1 MAAGSFFQRLWAR
14 FAYDRSIGF
23 GLEYIGLTTLRFP
36 RAVALAVLV
45 FSILCFTQIP
55 RANVDGDLLRVY
67 AHSGHYYDAYEH
79 LADTFGTFENDIYLL
94 VSSPT
99 LTNPETLERIRELA
113 FDLELSDYAVG
124 TMSPFTLRKPDGA
137 GGSLPAVPEGMTDF
151 AQVALA
157 LTDLQ
162 QNDPMMRN
170 LITPDLSGVV
180 LIMFPNQCQLR
191 EEPAESCDVD
201 SLLPVEQRSTKAM
214 IASLRETIAPYQA
227 DDISIELTGPPI
239 WTSEMLNA
247 AVDDQ
252 VKFTVW
258 GFGLGAVIALL
269 ALRSLTGALLVAA
282 TPFLAVAWSMGIILL
297 FFGSFS
303 FLTIIVTTLVLVIS
317 FAEAMFF
324 VFNWLAYWRD
334 GMEPNKAVDATVK
347 LVGPASALTMLTT
360 FVSFASLALT
370 PGQGVREFSIAGSI
384 GTFLLFVCLMT
395 FLPLLLKLAIRLGF
409 KPPRRSS
416 LILTAPLPLAWF
428 FASRFGRPLSIA
440 AIAVTIL
447 LFIPYVL
454 IKPHFS
460 FEDFVAKDSTAL
472 TAAADIDDGVGGVA
486 PLYIRVPLAEND
498 PNLGPRDFETVRTV
512 HEILERHLGDNKVI
526 SAASMSNYTETGFT
540 REEVFEAVGPF
551 MKRRFITDD
560 GSQAL
565 VTGFMPTIIESDSL
579 KQLVEDVNREM
590 VAAGIDGAEIGGFR
604 ILTTFATDQIVT
616 GLQLDLT
623 VSVLVNLALIGFAF
637 QSFRVALASAIP
649 NLFPVL
655 GTEAWLYF
663 TGQGLQLTTVIA
675 LTIAF
680 GIAVDDTVHFLSH
693 YLHSRREEGRPH
705 MEAVKHTLDRIGGA
719 IVATT
724 IILCSG
730 VIIVTFSEL
739 PQVALFGTLFV
750 STLAF
755 AVIGD
760 LFILP
765 ALLAAGGKF
774 FAPLARIKVR
784 TADHDATPDD
794 PTGDTVTGEGGT
806 EGGQPSPSTT

>member
-1 MAAGSFFQRLWAR
+1 MSVGSVFNRLWAR

-23 GLEYIGLTTLRFP
+23 GLEYIGLTTLRYP
-36 RAVALAVLV
+36 RAIALAVLA

-55 RANVDGDLLRVY
+55 RANVDGNLLRVY
-67 AHSGHYYDAYEH
+67 AHSGQYYDAYEH
-79 LADTFGTFENDIYLL
+79 LADTFGTFENDIYVL
-94 VSSPT
+94 VSSPRMT
-99 LTNPETLERIRELA
+99 EPETLERVRELA
-113 FDLELSDYAVG
+113 FDLELNEYAVG
-124 TMSPFTLRKPDGA
+124 TMSPFTLRKPDGF
-137 GGSLPAVPEGMTDF
+137 GGSVPAVPEGMDDF
-151 AQVALA
+151 AEVAIALA
-157 LTDLQ
+157 ELQ

-180 LIMFPNQCQLR
+180 LIMFPNHDMTR
-191 EEPAESCDVD
+191 GDG
-201 SLLPVEQRSTKAM
+201 TKAM
-214 IASLRETIAPYQA
+214 IESVRETVAYYA
-227 DDISIELTGPPI
+227 DENISIELTGPPI

-247 AVDDQ
+247 AVNDQ

-258 GFGLGAVIALL
+258 GFGLGALIALL
-269 ALRSLTGALLVAA
+269 ALRSLPGALLVAA
-282 TPFLAVAWSMGIILL
+282 TPLLAVMWSMGIILL

-317 FAEAMFF
+317 FAESMFF

-347 LVGPASALTMLTT
+347 LVGPAAALTMLTT

-370 PGQGVREFSIAGSI
+370 PGQGVREFSIAGAI

-395 FLPLLLKLAIRLGF
+395 FLPLMLKAAIRLGF
-409 KPPRRSS
+409 RPPKRSS
-416 LILTAPLPLAWF
+416 LVLTAPLPLSWF
-428 FASRFGRPLSIA
+428 IASRFGRQLSIL
-440 AIAVTIL
+440 AIVVTVL
-447 LFIPYVL
+447 LLIPYAL
-454 IKPHFS
+454 IKPRFS
-460 FEDFVAKDSTAL
+460 FEDFVAKDSNAL
-472 TAAADIDDGVGGVA
+472 TTAEQIDDGVGGVA
-486 PLYIRVPLAEND
+486 PLYIRVPLTGTD
-498 PNLGPRDFETVRTV
+498 PNVDDRDFETIRIV
-512 HEILERHLGDNKVI
+512 HEILESHVGQNKVI
-526 SAASMSNYTETGFT
+526 SAASMSNYTETGFS
-540 REEVFEAVGPF
+540 REEVFDSVGPF
-551 MKRRFITDD
+551 LRKRFVTDD

-565 VTGFMPTIIESDSL
+565 VTGFMPTIIDSDTL
-579 KQLVEDVNREM
+579 KQLVEDVADEM
-590 VAAGIDGAEIGGFR
+590 RAAGVVGAEIGGFR

-623 VSVLVNLALIGFAF
+623 LSVLVNLGLIGFAF

-693 YLHSRREEGRPH
+693 YLHSRREEGRSH
-705 MEAVKHTLDRIGGA
+705 MDAVKHTLDRIGGA

-724 IILCSG
+724 IILCAG
-730 VIIVTFSEL
+730 VVIVTFSEL

-750 STLAF
+750 STLGF

-774 FAPLARIKVR
+774 FQPLGRIRVR

-794 PTGDTVTGEGGT
+794 PTGDTITGEGGT
-806 EGGQPSPSTT
+806 EGHSQPG

>member
-1 MAAGSFFQRLWAR
+1 MSVGSFFKSAWAK

-23 GLEYIGLTTLRFP
+23 GLEYIGLNTLRYP
-36 RAVALAVLV
+36 RAMALAVLA

-67 AHSGHYYDAYEH
+67 AHSGEYYDAYEH
-79 LADTFGTFENDIYLL
+79 LSDTFGTFENDIYLL
-94 VSSPT
+94 VTSPN
-99 LTNPETLERIRELA
+99 LTDPEVLERVRELA
-113 FDLELSDYAVG
+113 FDLELNDYAVG
-124 TMSPFTLRKPDGA
+124 TMSPFTLRKPDGN
-137 GGSLPAVPEGMTDF
+137 GGSVPAVPEGMTDF
-151 AQVALA
+151 AEVALA
-157 LTDLQ
+157 LSDLQ

-170 LITPDLSGVV
+170 LITPDLTGVV
-180 LIMFPNQCQLR
+180 LIMFPNQ
-191 EEPAESCDVD
+191 EAVKANG
-201 SLLPVEQRSTKAM
+201 TKAM
-214 IASLRETIAPYQA
+214 IASLRETIDYYSGEDFQV
-227 DDISIELTGPPI
+227 ELTGPPV

-252 VKFTVW
+252 VKFTIW
-258 GFGLGAVIALL
+258 GFGLGAVIALF
-269 ALRSLTGALLVAA
+269 ALRSLPGALLVAA
-282 TPFLAVAWSMGIILL
+282 TPFLAVMWSMGVILL

-317 FAEAMFF
+317 FAESMFF

-347 LVGPASALTMLTT
+347 LVGPAAALTMLTT
-360 FVSFASLALT
+360 FVSFASLSLT

-395 FLPLLLKLAIRLGF
+395 FLPLMLKVAIRMGF
-409 KPPRRSS
+409 KPPKRSS
-416 LILTAPLPLAWF
+416 LVLTAPLPLSWF
-428 FASRFGRPLSIA
+428 FASRFGRPMSII
-440 AIAVTIL
+440 AIVVTVL
-447 LFIPYVL
+447 LLIPYGL

-472 TAAADIDDGVGGVA
+472 TAAEEIDSGVGGVA
-486 PLYIRVPLAEND
+486 PLYIRVPLAEDD
-498 PNLGPRDFETVRTV
+498 PNVGPTDFETIRKV
-512 HEILERHLGDNKVI
+512 HEILESHLGENKVI
-526 SAASMSNYTETGFT
+526 SAASLTNYTDSGFT
-540 REEVFEAVGPF
+540 REEVFDAVGPF
-551 MKRRFITDD
+551 MRKRFVTDD

-565 VTGFMPTIIESDSL
+565 VTGFMPTIIESDAL
-579 KQLVEDVNREM
+579 KQLVDDVNREM
-590 VAAGIDGAEIGGFR
+590 DAAGVTDAEIGGFR

-623 VSVLVNLALIGFAF
+623 LSVLVNLGLIGFAF

-693 YLHSRREEGRPH
+693 YLHARREEKRPH
-705 MEAVKHTLDRIGGA
+705 LEAVKHTLDRIGGA

-774 FAPLARIKVR
+774 FQPLGRIKVR
-784 TADHDATPDD
+784 MADHDATPDD
-794 PTGDTVTGEGGT
+794 PTGDTITGEGGT
-806 EGGQPSPSTT
+806 EGRS

>member
-1 MAAGSFFQRLWAR
+1 VSVGSVLKRVFESVL
-14 FAYDRSIGF
+14 YKRSIGF

-36 RAVALAVLV
+36 RLTALAVLA
-45 FSILCFTQIP
+45 FTILAFTQIP
-55 RANVDGDLLRVY
+55 KANVDGDLLRVY
-67 AHSGHYYDAYEH
+67 AHSGQYYDAYEH
-79 LADTFGTFENDIYLL
+79 LSETFGTFENDIYVL
-94 VSSPT
+94 VNAPNLVDPDVVEEVRS
-99 LTNPETLERIRELA
+99 LA
-113 FDLELSDYAVG
+113 FELELNEFAVG
-124 TMSPFTLRKPDGA
+124 TMSPFTLRKPDGNGA
-137 GGSLPAVPEGMTDF
+137 SVPAVPEGMLTADE
-151 AQVALA
+151 VAMTLM
-157 LTDLQ
+157 DLQ

-170 LITPDLSGVV
+170 LITPDLTGVV
-180 LIMFPNQCQLR
+180 LIMFPNQELVKER
-191 EEPAESCDVD
+191 GA
-201 SLLPVEQRSTKAM
+201 KAM
-214 IASLRETIAPYQA
+214 IESLRETIAFYEG
-227 DDISIELTGPPI
+227 SGLNIELTGPPI
-239 WTSEMLNA
+239 WTTEMLNA

-252 VKFTVW
+252 IKFTVW
-258 GFGLGAVIALL
+258 GFGLGAIIALF
-269 ALRSLTGALLVAA
+269 ALRSFFGAIIVAA
-282 TPFLAVAWSMGIILL
+282 TPFLAVMWSMGMILM

-317 FAEAMFF
+317 FAESMFF
-324 VFNWLAYWRD
+324 VFNWLAFWRD

-347 LVGPASALTMLTT
+347 LVGPAAALTMLTT

-370 PGQGVREFSIAGSI
+370 PGQGIREFSMAGAL

-395 FLPLLLKLAIRLGF
+395 FLPLLLKLALRLGF
-409 KPPRRSS
+409 KAPPKSS
-416 LILTAPLPLAWF
+416 VVLTAPLPLSWF
-428 FASRFGRPLSIA
+428 LASRFGRPISIL
-440 AIAVTIL
+440 AIVVTIV
-447 LFIPYVL
+447 LFVPYGL
-454 IKPHFS
+454 IKPQFS
-460 FEDFVAKDSTAL
+460 FEDFVAKESTAL
-472 TAAADIDDGVGGVA
+472 TAAENIDEGVGGVA
-486 PLYIRVPLAEND
+486 PLYVRVPLLGND
-498 PNLGPRDFETVRTV
+498 PNIGPVDFEKVKAV
-512 HEILERHLGDNKVI
+512 HDIVESHLGENKVI
-526 SAASMSNYTETGFT
+526 SAASMTNYTETGFT

-551 MKRRFITDD
+551 MRQRFVTDD

-565 VTGFMPTIIESDSL
+565 VTGFMPTIIESDVL
-579 KQLVEDVNREM
+579 KDLVTDLETEFA
-590 VAAGIDGAEIGGFR
+590 AAGITDAEIGGFR
-604 ILTTFATDQIVT
+604 ILTTFATDDIVR

-623 VSVLVNLALIGFAF
+623 LSVLVNLGLIGFAF

-655 GTEAWLYF
+655 ATIAWLYV

-693 YLHSRREEGRPH
+693 YLHSRRDEGLPH
-705 MEAVKHTLDRIGGA
+705 LDAVKHTLHRIGGA

-774 FAPLARIKVR
+774 FHPLGKIGVR
-784 TADHDATPDD
+784 MVDADPTPDD
-794 PTGDTVTGEGGT
+794 PTADTHTTGPAATGELG
-806 EGGQPSPSTT
+806 PSRGA

>member
-1 MAAGSFFQRLWAR
+1 MSVGSIFQRLWAR
-14 FAYDRSIGF
+14 IAYDRSIGF
-23 GLEYIGLTTLRFP
+23 GLECVGLTTLRYP
-36 RAVALAVLV
+36 RAMALAVLALTV
-45 FSILCFTQIP
+45 LAITQLP

-67 AHSGHYYDAYEH
+67 AHSGEHYDAYER
-79 LADTFGTFENDIYLL
+79 LSQTFGTFENDIYVL
-94 VSSPT
+94 VNSPR
-99 LTNPETLERIRELA
+99 LTEPETLERIRNLA
-113 FDLELSDYAVG
+113 FDLELNDYAVG
-124 TMSPFTLRKPDGA
+124 TMSPFTLRKPDGN
-137 GGSLPAVPEGMTDF
+137 GGTVPAVPEGMDNF
-151 AQVALA
+151 GDVARA
-157 LTDLQ
+157 LSDLQ

-180 LIMFPNQCQLR
+180 IIMFPNQEMTR
-191 EEPAESCDVD
+191 GAG
-201 SLLPVEQRSTKAM
+201 TKAM
-214 IASLRETIAPYQA
+214 IASLRETIAPYQ
-227 DDISIELTGPPI
+227 DENITIELTGPPV
-239 WTSEMLNA
+239 WSSEMLGA
-247 AVDDQ
+247 AVNDQ

-258 GFGLGAVIALL
+258 GFGLGSVLALL
-269 ALRSLTGALLVAA
+269 ALRSLAGALLVAA
-282 TPFLAVAWSMGIILL
+282 TPFLAVLWSMGMILL

-360 FVSFASLALT
+360 FVSFASLSLT
-370 PGQGVREFSIAGSI
+370 PGQGVREFSMAGAI
-384 GTFLLFVCLMT
+384 GTFLLFICLMT
-395 FLPLLLKLAIRLGF
+395 FLPLLLKLAVRLGF
-409 KPPRRSS
+409 KPPKRSS
-416 LILTAPLPLAWF
+416 LVLTAPLPIAWF
-428 FASRFGRPLSIA
+428 FASRFGRQVAIV
-440 AIAVTIL
+440 AIAVTIVL
-447 LFIPYVL
+447 LVPYVL

-460 FEDFVAKDSTAL
+460 FQDFVAKDSAAL
-472 TAAADIDDGVGGVA
+472 TAAESIDAGVGGVA
-486 PLYIRVPLAEND
+486 PFYIRVPLVEND
-498 PNLGPRDFETVRTV
+498 PNVGPKDFETVRTV
-512 HEILERHLGDNKVI
+512 HEILEKHLGENKVI
-526 SAASMSNYTETGFT
+526 SATSLTNYTESGFS
-540 REEVFEAVGPF
+540 RETVLEAVGPF
-551 MKRRFITDD
+551 MKRRFVTDD

-565 VTGFMPTIIESDSL
+565 VTGFMPTIIDSEDL
-579 KQLVEDVNREM
+579 RELVNDVDADM
-590 VAAGIDGAEIGGFR
+590 KAAGITEAEIGGFR
-604 ILTTFATDQIVT
+604 VLTTFATDQIVT

-623 VSVLVNLALIGFAF
+623 LSVVVNLALIGFAF

-693 YLHSRREEGRPH
+693 YLHARREEKRPH
-705 MEAVKHTLDRIGGA
+705 MEAVKYTLDRIGGA

-750 STLAF
+750 STLGF
-755 AVIGD
+755 ALIGD

-774 FAPLARIKVR
+774 FEPLGNIRVR

-794 PTGDTVTGEGGT
+794 PTGDTHTGESAAPIAPGKA
-806 EGGQPSPSTT
+806 

>member
-1 MAAGSFFQRLWAR
+1 VSDRSFFQRLWSR

-36 RAVALAVLV
+36 RLVALAVLA

-55 RANVDGDLLRVY
+55 KANVDGDLLRVY
-67 AHSGHYYDAYEH
+67 AHSGEHYDAYEQ
-79 LADTFGTFENDIYLL
+79 LAETFGTFENDIYVL
-94 VSSPT
+94 VTSPT
-99 LTNPETLERIRELA
+99 LTNPETLEHIRELA
-113 FDLELSDYAVG
+113 FELELNEFAVG

-137 GGSLPAVPEGMTDF
+137 GGSVPAVPEGMTDF

-180 LIMFPNQCQLR
+180 LIMFPNQELVK
-191 EEPAESCDVD
+191 EKGA
-201 SLLPVEQRSTKAM
+201 KAM
-214 IASLRETIAPYQA
+214 IASLRDTIAPYQSA
-227 DDISIELTGPPI
+227 DVSIELTGPPV

-282 TPFLAVAWSMGIILL
+282 TPFLAVMWSMGMILL

-324 VFNWLAYWRD
+324 IFNWLAYWRD

-347 LVGPASALTMLTT
+347 LVGPAAALTMLTT
-360 FVSFASLALT
+360 LVSFASLWLT
-370 PGQGVREFSIAGSI
+370 PGQGVREFSVAGSI

-395 FLPLLLKLAIRLGF
+395 FMPLLLKLAIRLGF
-409 KPPRRSS
+409 KPPKRSS
-416 LILTAPLPLAWF
+416 LVLTAPLPLAWF
-428 FASRFGRPLSIA
+428 IASRFGRALSVL
-440 AIAVTIL
+440 AIAVTIT
-447 LFIPYVL
+447 LFVPYLL

-472 TAAADIDDGVGGVA
+472 TAAEEIDSGVGGVA
-486 PLYIRVPLAEND
+486 PIYIRVPLVEND
-498 PNLGPRDFETVRTV
+498 PNVGPTDFETIRKV
-512 HEILERHLGDNKVI
+512 HEILESHLGENKVI
-526 SAASMSNYTETGFT
+526 SAAALTNYTDSGFT
-540 REEVFEAVGPF
+540 REEVFDAVGPF
-551 MKRRFITDD
+551 MRKRFVTDD

-565 VTGFMPTIIESDSL
+565 VTGFMPTVIDSEDL
-579 KQLVEDVNREM
+579 KLLVENVTEEIR
-590 VAAGIDGAEIGGFR
+590 AAGIEGAEVGGFR
-604 ILTTFATDQIVT
+604 ILTTFATDQIVY

-623 VSVLVNLALIGFAF
+623 VSVLVNIGLIGFAF
-637 QSFRVALASAIP
+637 QSLRVALASAIP

-655 GTEAWLYF
+655 GTIAWLYL

-750 STLAF
+750 STLGF

-774 FAPLARIKVR
+774 FEPLARIRVR

-794 PTGDTVTGEGGT
+794 PTGDTQTGEGGT
-806 EGGQPSPSTT
+806 EGGHPNPGTT

>member
-1 MAAGSFFQRLWAR
+1 MSMGSFFKRLWAR

-23 GLEYIGLTTLRFP
+23 GLEYIGLTTLRYP
-36 RAVALAVLV
+36 RAVALAVLA
-45 FSILCFTQIP
+45 FTILAATQLP
-55 RANVDGDLLRVY
+55 KASVDGDMLRVY
-67 AHSGHYYDAYEH
+67 AHSGQYYDAYEH
-79 LADTFGTFENDIYLL
+79 LSQTFGTFENDIYVL
-94 VSSPT
+94 VNSPR
-99 LTNPETLERIRELA
+99 LTEPETLERIRNLA
-113 FDLELSDYAVG
+113 FDLELNDYAVG
-124 TMSPFTLRKPDGA
+124 TMSPFTLRKPDGS
-137 GGSLPAVPEGMTDF
+137 GGTVPAVPEGMDNF
-151 AQVALA
+151 GDVARA
-157 LTDLQ
+157 LSDLQ

-180 LIMFPNQCQLR
+180 IIMFPNQ
-191 EEPAESCDVD
+191 EMTKGAG
-201 SLLPVEQRSTKAM
+201 TKAM
-214 IASLRETIAPYQA
+214 IASLRETIAPYQ
-227 DDISIELTGPPI
+227 DENISIELTGPPV
-239 WTSEMLNA
+239 WSSEMLGA
-247 AVDDQ
+247 AVNDQ

-258 GFGLGAVIALL
+258 GFGLGSLLALL
-269 ALRSLTGALLVAA
+269 ALRSIAGALLVAA
-282 TPFLAVAWSMGIILL
+282 TPFLAVLWSMGIILL
-297 FFGSFS
+297 CFGSFS

-360 FVSFASLALT
+360 FVSFASLSLT

-395 FLPLLLKLAIRLGF
+395 FLPLLLKLAVRLGF
-409 KPPRRSS
+409 KAPKRSS
-416 LILTAPLPLAWF
+416 LVLTAPLPLAWF
-428 FASRFGRPLSIA
+428 LASRYGRLVSIL
-440 AIAVTIL
+440 AIVVTVM
-447 LFIPYVL
+447 LFVPYFL

-460 FEDFVAKDSTAL
+460 FQDFVAKDSTAL
-472 TAAADIDDGVGGVA
+472 TAAENIDEGVGGVA
-486 PLYIRVPLAEND
+486 PFYIRVPLTEMD
-498 PNLGPRDFETVRTV
+498 PYVGPKDFETVRKV
-512 HEILERHLGDNKVI
+512 HEILEKHLGENKVI
-526 SAASMSNYTETGFT
+526 SAASLTNYTDSGFS
-540 REEVFEAVGPF
+540 REEVLEAVGPF
-551 MKRRFITDD
+551 MKRRFVTDD

-565 VTGFMPTIIESDSL
+565 VTGFMPTIIDSEKL
-579 KQLVEDVNREM
+579 RELVNNVDADLQ
-590 VAAGIDGAEIGGFR
+590 AAGIEQAEVGGFR
-604 ILTTFATDQIVT
+604 VLTTFATDQIVS

-693 YLHSRREEGRPH
+693 YLHSRREEKRPH
-705 MEAVKHTLDRIGGA
+705 LEAVRHTLDRIGGA

-730 VIIVTFSEL
+730 VVIVTFSEL

-755 AVIGD
+755 AVVGD

-774 FAPLARIKVR
+774 FHPLGAIRVR
-784 TADHDATPDD
+784 TADHDSTPDD
-794 PTGDTVTGEGGT
+794 PTGDTHTGDGED
-806 EGGQPSPSTT
+806 QVIASKA